1 MTRYA
6 CVVCKMPFENQDRCR
21 RHEKCR
27 HFGRDDGVRDIVS
40 HYDADLSTVSEQRR
54 VEDDNEV
61 HSVSTRLQNIENNF
75 CQETEEMKK
84 DYKRYSEEHA
94 EAKKQAEAIKLQIAQ
109 VEEKMEIVVS
119 LRSQAKERML
129 QQQRQEREESEGRY
143 RAVLARRQAED
154 LARSTEFIA
163 GVKRVLE
170 SHEAQQCAKRRCL
183 WAAEEPDSERIAE
196 EIVVRTDSAM
206 EGGDE
211 GRCGRKRN

>member
-1 MTRYA
+1 
-6 CVVCKMPFENQDRCR
+6 MPFDNKDRCR

-61 HSVSTRLQNIENNF
+61 RSVSLRLQNIENSF
-75 CQETEEMKK
+75 YKETEELEN
-84 DYKRYSEEHA
+84 DYKRYLEEHA
-94 EAKKQAEAIKLQIAQ
+94 EAKRQAEAIKLQLAQ
-109 VEEKMEIVVS
+109 CEEKMEVVVS
-119 LRSQAKERML
+119 LRLQAKERML
-129 QQQRQEREESEGRY
+129 QQQKQEREDSKDRY
-143 RAVLARRQAED
+143 HTVLAWRQAED

-170 SHEAQQCAKRRCL
+170 SHEAQQCGKRRCL
-183 WAAEEPDSERIAE
+183 WAAGKPDSERIAQ
-196 EIVVRTDSAM
+196 EIVVCTESAM

-211 GRCGRKRN
+211 GQRWT